1 MGTAVNLL
9 IVLAALTFFMFG
21 AISII
26 FIIVRYALFIAKE
39 LPKGEST
46 LHLGFKT
53 FKFFTVENAG
63 GQLTFSK
70 LFLISAILACF
81 AITLIKIFG

>member
-1 MGTAVNLL
+1 MA
-9 IVLAALTFFMFG
+9 LAALTFFIFG

-26 FIIVRYALFIAKE
+26 FIIVRYALFLAKE
-39 LPKGEST
+39 LPKGESA
-46 LHLGFKT
+46 LRLGFKA
-53 FKFFTVENAG
+53 FKFFAVENAG

-81 AITLIKIFG
+81 SLTLIKIFG